1 MAIVKTSTIPDSNV
15 LLDLLLRD
23 PVWFNWSASQMQNSR
38 EKGRLVVN
46 AIIFAESSAQVD
58 GYMEFQKI
66 LAQIGVDLEEC
77 PWEAA
82 YAAGRTHLA
91 YRKSGG
97 TRVRTLPDFLIGAH
111 ASAKG
116 YSLLTRDASRYR
128 TYFPEL
134 DIIAPDTHP

>member
-1 MAIVKTSTIPDSNV
+1 MAIAKTSTIPDSNV

-38 EKGRLVVN
+38 EKGRLVIN
-46 AIIFAESSAQVD
+46 AVVFAESSAQVD
-58 GYMEFQKI
+58 GYGEFQKI

-82 YAAGRTHLA
+82 YVAGRTHLA

-97 TRVRTLPDFLIGAH
+97 TRVRVLPDFLIGAH

-128 TYFPEL
+128 SYFPEL
-134 DIIAPDTHP
+134 DIIAPGTHP

>member
-1 MAIVKTSTIPDSNV
+1 MKS
-15 LLDLLLRD
+15 
-23 PVWFNWSASQMQNSR
+23 SR

-82 YAAGRTHLA
+82 YTAGRTHLA

-111 ASAKG
+111 ASVKG

-128 TYFPEL
+128 AYFPEL

>member
-1 MAIVKTSTIPDSNV
+1 MATAKTSTIPDSNV

-23 PVWFNWSASQMQNSR
+23 PVWFNWSASQMQISG

-46 AIIFAESSAQVD
+46 AIVFAEASAQVD
-58 GYMEFQKI
+58 GYTEFQKI

-82 YAAGRTHLA
+82 YVAGRTHLA
-91 YRKSGG
+91 YRKSVGMRI
-97 TRVRTLPDFLIGAH
+97 RVLPDFLIGAH
-111 ASAKG
+111 AVVKG

-134 DIIAPDTHP
+134 ELVTPDTHP